1 MSNHAILARVTQNG
15 CDGLSK
21 RIFWLTQS
29 GQTDLMNGDRG
40 LNIFSLYQLSV
51 LRKQLDSGLSLDASQ
66 FRDQCTHVANITG
79 LDHQI
84 THEALLAATR
94 SLSRMFSDTLSLS
107 IRAGSSEPCLLPIT
121 ANITD
126 FAWDESNSSLSSFQS
141 SLVDSFQSSLIS
153 APTDMTATPPGPLSP
168 DVSSII
174 PQPLRPKSS
183 TPAANTSRPA
193 NLHLSSAPSS
203 QAERLISLAKTRT
216 PARRVPPPP
225 VRETDSSSDESFV
238 LRDGLGRR
246 HHYHRKG
253 DVVISPAP
261 GQQAVSPASPRPDR
275 ANNPVAGAGFV
286 PDSIFNGGTVTMESL
301 TPTAGIMRAGLD
313 DILSLDTVLIERP
326 AVTQNDLDF
335 AAAALAQPAQST
347 SLERMDTRDS
357 SEDNAEKYT
366 TYEEFERKYAYMM
379 NLEYCDI
386 ISSDEDLY

>member
-168 DVSSII
+168 DVSRII

-183 TPAANTSRPA
+183 TPAA
-193 NLHLSSAPSS
+193 
-203 QAERLISLAKTRT
+203 RT
-216 PARRVPPPP
+216 PRRHHDPTALSTHTESKPQLEQRLTDLARTVTPPPP
-225 VRETDSSSDESFV
+225 DSDSDTSVESFV
-238 LRDGLGRR
+238 MIDLLGRR
-246 HHYHRKG
+246 HHYNKQG
-253 DVVISPAP
+253 DVRISPAP
-261 GQQAVSPASPRPDR
+261 SPLGARPSSPVYIPRRLPPSRQPSPSTQAGAQVTP
-275 ANNPVAGAGFV
+275 AGAGAGLDLDLDLDPV
-286 PDSIFNGGTVTMESL
+286 IYGGDTVTMETL
-301 TPTAGIMRAGLD
+301 TPTAGYFGERLD
-313 DILSLDTVLIERP
+313 EILNLDTVLIER
-326 AVTQNDLDF
+326 
-335 AAAALAQPAQST
+335 
-347 SLERMDTRDS
+347 R
-357 SEDNAEKYT
+357 
-366 TYEEFERKYAYMM
+366 
-379 NLEYCDI
+379 
-386 ISSDEDLY
+386 